1 MAAKKKIK
9 IKESFKIVRFT
20 EPKAVF
26 GSGKIGVLRIYEDG
40 TAVAEMKALDK
51 AEFVIKFK
59 SRESAFFHLKVEQG
73 KLLQR
78 LL

>member
-1 MAAKKKIK
+1 MAAKKIEEK
-9 IKESFKIVRFT
+9 FKIVRFT

-26 GSGKIGVLRIYEDG
+26 GSGEIGVLRIYEDG
-40 TAVAEMKALDK
+40 TALAEMKALDE
-51 AEFVIKFK
+51 AEFIIKFK
-59 SRESAFFHLKVEQG
+59 SRASAFFHLKVEQG